1 MWQSELDAVT
11 AEAARRG
18 ARIALSFVVLLV
30 AVAVAACAVVVE
42 VPDVLVHSISASGCK
57 P

>member
-1 MWQSELDAVT
+1 MWQSELDAVI
-11 AEAARRG
+11 AGAARRG
-18 ARIALSFVVLLV
+18 ARTALFFVVLLA

-42 VPDVLVHSISASGCK
+42 VPDVLVHSTSDLGCK